1 MMYQNKLE
9 CLFYLRRVQAIEIGA
24 NVVKHASLFYALK
37 NYFFVYWKKFSF
49 FPFFTKVLMEVDKS
63 LNVLIGNTICVSM
76 IVAYAGRLR
85 QNERKMVFEKWRKI
99 CDSFKIQ
106 VNGQGARNLTG
117 ENLEI
122 VT

>member
-1 MMYQNKLE
+1 
-9 CLFYLRRVQAIEIGA
+9 
-24 NVVKHASLFYALK
+24 
-37 NYFFVYWKKFSF
+37 
-49 FPFFTKVLMEVDKS
+49 MEVDKS